1 MLVDQLIRARGFAM
15 TRADELR
22 QNADN
27 CFAKAR
33 RAVNPSARG
42 AMLDMALYWLEQ
54 AHLAEMS
61 ATNCQS
67 AEGANTGSASQEG

>member
-1 MLVDQLIRARGFAM
+1 MTWGHAM

-33 RAVNPSARG
+33 RAVNPSART
-42 AMLDMALYWLEQ
+42 ALLDMAQYWLEQ
-54 AHLAEMS
+54 AHLAEMV
-61 ATNCQS
+61 AANCQS
-67 AEGANTGSASQEG
+67 VERAEKPVDTDPTAE